1 MAEDKALT
9 AGKFSALSRG
19 WSEREYRD
27 PSGFMRRR
35 AAMVREW
42 GTVLRPGDRVLELGC
57 GDGALSCVL
66 ASEGFDV
73 TGVDISPGMIEEA
86 KRRAERESSPARFE
100 VADNDTLNAAE
111 PFDAVVSFMG
121 AFFTYTESP
130 SEFLSR
136 VAPLVRKKVIVDWN
150 FRSPCTI
157 EEAARAL
164 EDAGLHRIEWRPW
177 LVPFTTRAASRPG
190 LRGWLEG
197 RPNLSLP
204 LLILKRWHYTIHFK
218 GEKARAASPGDNDNG
233 NGEGSER
240 FRGAALPG
248 SLLQRALI
256 KLGQAT
262 RQTRTLSQTHDA
274 GL

>member
-1 MAEDKALT
+1 MAEDKAFT

-19 WSEREYRD
+19 WSEREYGD
-27 PSGFMRRR
+27 PSGLMRRR
-35 AAMVREW
+35 AAWVREW
-42 GTVLRPGDRVLELGC
+42 GTPLRQGDRILELGC
-57 GDGALSCVL
+57 GDGALSCLL

-86 KRRAERESSPARFE
+86 KRRAESETSSARFE
-100 VADNDTLNAAE
+100 VADNDTLKARE

-121 AFFTYTESP
+121 AFFTYTENP

-136 VAPLVRKKVIVDWN
+136 VAPLVRKKVMVDWN

-157 EEAARAL
+157 EEAAGSL
-164 EDAGLHRIEWRPW
+164 EQAGLRNVEWRPW

-197 RPNLSLP
+197 RPALSLP

-218 GEKARAASPGDNDNG
+218 GEKARASSHDG
-233 NGEGSER
+233 NGSDEQREK
-240 FRGAALPG
+240 FKGAALPG
-248 SLLQRALI
+248 GLLRRTLI
-256 KLGQAT
+256 KLGQVT
-262 RQTRTLSQTHDA
+262 R
-274 GL
+274 